1 MPNSILIIDDNAEF
15 TSSLHIQLETE
26 GFRVASALNP
36 ITGWK
41 EMERFQ
47 PDIILLDWELAEMSG
62 LDLLKLIKADPEH
75 RRRYVI
81 MVTGYT
87 GTNNIVEGLDAGADD
102 YIEKKFNNDEL
113 LARIRSGLRIRALED
128 RISEETRRS
137 TTLEMALSF
146 ADKIGNPIAAARI
159 YQQLVMR
166 QTDVTD
172 IDEVRNSI
180 KTIGE
185 LLDEAIDLI
194 NKFHSMTQ
202 DRPTPVS
209 DDNSTAAQKQ
219 ETPDVKKQD
228 DTP

>member
-15 TSSLHIQLETE
+15 TSTLHIQLESE

-36 ITGWK
+36 VTGWK

-47 PDIILLDWELAEMSG
+47 PDIILLDWELAEMNG
-62 LDLLKLIKADPEH
+62 LDLLKLIKADPAH

-87 GTNNIVEGLDAGADD
+87 GTKNIVEGLDAGADD

-113 LARIRSGLRIRALED
+113 LARIRSGLRIRALEE

-166 QTDVTD
+166 QTDITD

-194 NKFHSMTQ
+194 NKFHSLTQ
-202 DRPTPVS
+202 DRSTPVL
-209 DDNSTAAQKQ
+209 DDNMIVEQKLDI
-219 ETPDVKKQD
+219 PDVKKQD
-228 DTP
+228 DAP